1 MNSILVESYYDF
13 KVSYGNITRDKNN
26 WKIPLLFIT
35 QNISTNTQACVD
47 SIQVTYEPKAEDIN
61 VISQQTVSPKRVK

>member
-1 MNSILVESYYDF
+1 METSPGIYF
-13 KVSYGNITRDKNN
+13 
-26 WKIPLLFIT
+26 WKTPLLFIT

-47 SIQVTYEPKAEDIN
+47 SIQVTYEHKAEDIN